1 MPLLHPLCDET
12 TRPGIV
18 FIHSPPGLY
27 SANLVTS
34 NIRHRP
40 RSLLKKR
47 LARFD
52 SALHS
57 LGGLKPVAEN
67 EELNV
72 RAEVRTLQR
81 PSPPGLFQQ
90 APRQV
95 DQNKVGQVDQN
106 RVDFNYDHGAHFPDP
121 FERVYANTP
130 LH

>member
-18 FIHSPPGLY
+18 FIHWPPGLY

-72 RAEVRTLQR
+72 RAE
-81 PSPPGLFQQ
+81 
-90 APRQV
+90 
-95 DQNKVGQVDQN
+95 
-106 RVDFNYDHGAHFPDP
+106 DFNYDHGAHFPDP
-121 FERVYANTP
+121 FERVYADTP